1 MKVCEIFTRAI
12 RWVPSIFVTGVIFW
26 SYYAYVVELCIM
38 TVEVTWERILYMTL
52 YHPLLAMFIWAYWQT
67 VFTEPASPRSEYFLS
82 RDEVHKVEN
91 ALTDEE
97 RAQALKHAA
106 RCIQAQNRTF
116 GGLHRYC
123 HINKCIK
130 PDRSHYCSVVKKV
143 VLKMDHFCP
152 WVNNTIGWSNYKF
165 FILFLFYAFTYCL
178 YVAATSLKIY
188 TSAYP
193 SDNFKA
199 YFLKFWNNQLANGN
213 RFHILFI
220 FLVAAMFAL
229 SVSVLFFYHMY
240 LTATNKTT
248 LESFRAPVFH
258 HGPDKNAYNLGTS
271 RNFEEVFGTR
281 RSHWLLPVF
290 TSLGD
295 GHVFPMSAKY
305 TDAEAH
311 YESTSTS
318 DLTP

>member
-1 MKVCEIFTRAI
+1 MKVIECITRAI
-12 RWVPSIFVTGVIFW
+12 RWIPSIFVTGVIFW

-38 TVEVTWERILYMTL
+38 TVEITWERIIYMTI
-52 YHPLLAMFIWAYWQT
+52 YHPLLFMFIWAYWQT
-67 VFTEPASPRSEYFLS
+67 VFTDPAHPRSEYYLS

-91 ALTDEE
+91 AITDEE

-106 RCIQAQNRTF
+106 RNIQAQNRTF
-116 GGLHRYC
+116 GGAHRYC

-130 PDRSHYCSVVKKV
+130 PDRSHYCSVVKGV

-152 WVNNTIGWSNYKF
+152 WVNNCIGWSNYKF

-178 YVAATSLKIY
+178 FVCATS
-188 TSAYP
+188 
-193 SDNFKA
+193 FK
-199 YFLKFWNNQLANGN
+199 YFLKFWNNQLEDGN

-258 HGPDKNAYNLGTS
+258 HGPDKHAYNLGTR

-281 RSHWLLPVF
+281 RSHWLLPIF

-295 GHVFPMSAKY
+295 GHVFPMNSKY
-305 TDAEAH
+305 SDLEAH
-311 YESTSTS
+311 FESTSSS